1 MCVPGRSHRKFHA
14 LLHTE
19 NVLYPLA
26 GRERIKAQ
34 EVKEQLSKGGQMR
47 MASLRR
53 CDRLRQLTQADGA
66 GREGAKKKKLDENSH
81 RFGGM

>member
-1 MCVPGRSHRKFHA
+1 
-14 LLHTE
+14 
-19 NVLYPLA
+19 
-26 GRERIKAQ
+26 
-34 EVKEQLSKGGQMR
+34 

-66 GREGAKKKKLDENSH
+66 GPKGAKKKLDENSH